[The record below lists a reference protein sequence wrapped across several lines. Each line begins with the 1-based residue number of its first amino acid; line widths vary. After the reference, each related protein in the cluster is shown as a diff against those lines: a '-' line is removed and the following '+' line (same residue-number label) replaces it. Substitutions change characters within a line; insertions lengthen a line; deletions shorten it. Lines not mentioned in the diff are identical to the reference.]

1 VAARLASRI
10 SFVISIRRNAKFCFA
25 AALRGSASP
34 RKQDRTSIV
43 PMPTP
48 ARYGT
53 SRAYILARL
62 RREGMTDL
70 ADAIKRKQ
78 VSAYAIACELGWQK
92 RRKPLGTGSRN
103 ASRRRA
109 FRLRELGL

>member
-1 VAARLASRI
+1 
-10 SFVISIRRNAKFCFA
+10 
-25 AALRGSASP
+25 
-34 RKQDRTSIV
+34 
-43 PMPTP
+43 MPTS

-70 ADAIKRKQ
+70 ADAVKRRQ
-78 VSAYAIACELGWQK
+78 VSAYAVACELGWQR

-103 ASRRRA
+103 ARRRRE
-109 FRLRELGL
+109 FQLRELGF